1 MKALILP
8 TALLGFGFAAPAF
21 AQDFEASVYTGW
33 QTAPHSR
40 ITGEYPGTGAD
51 FDELIGWE
59 GKSFEMPPYWGLRG
73 TWWQND
79 TFGWALEF
87 THAKVYANDSDRDD
101 AGFSTLEFTDGIN
114 ILTVNA
120 MRRWPEQWGKLT
132 PFAGAGLGVAVP
144 HVEVA
149 TTGGTDDTFEYQYT
163 GPAARLLAGVSYP
176 INDKWS
182 VYGEYQF
189 TYSWNEADLDEGGT
203 LKTDIKT
210 NALNVGLSMKF

>member
-1 MKALILP
+1 MRALILP
-8 TALLGFGFAAPAF
+8 TILLSTGLAGAAS

-40 ITGEYPGTGAD
+40 ITGKYPGSGD
-51 FDELIGWE
+51 SFDELIGWE

-73 TWWQND
+73 TWWRSD
-79 TFGWALEF
+79 TFGVALEF
-87 THAKVYANDSDRDD
+87 THAKVYANEDDRDD
-101 AGFSTLEFTDGIN
+101 AGFETLEFTDGIN

-132 PFAGAGLGVAVP
+132 PFAGAGLGIAVP

-163 GPAARLLAGVSYP
+163 GPAMRLLAGVSYP

-203 LKTDIKT
+203 LETDIKT
-210 NALNVGLSMKF
+210 NALNVGVSMKF